1 MATIYVLVG
10 VPGSGK
16 TTWAHDHFKNEAI
29 FSSDDYR
36 ERLFNTLETTQE
48 QNKKVF
54 GSLYSDLFKR
64 LNSGCDCVYDATN
77 TSRKDRRRVLSNV
90 RKEHKKVAVYFDV
103 PVELARKRNQQ
114 RVRQV
119 SDEVIDHFFKK
130 LTPPTVE
137 EGFDSIIRVC

>member
-10 VPGSGK
+10 LPGSGK
-16 TTWAHDHFKNEAI
+16 TTWAHDHFRDAAI

-36 ERLFNTLETTQE
+36 ERLFNTLETTPE
-48 QNKKVF
+48 QNKEVF

-64 LNSGCDCVYDATN
+64 LNSGHDCVYDATN

-90 RKEHKKVAVYFDV
+90 RKEHRKIAIYFDV
-103 PVELARKRNQQ
+103 SVELAKKRNQQ

-119 SDEVIDHFFKK
+119 SDEVIDHFFNK

-137 EGFDSIIRVC
+137 EGFDNIIRVC